1 MLTAVG
7 KYLRKLRIDNSE
19 LLKDMAGKVGMSSAM
34 LSAIENGKRNP
45 PANFAARVEA
55 AYNLAPA
62 AAQEFIDA
70 LCETQDEVRINI
82 QGRSAGDQRLAF
94 SFARRFDELD
104 EQSKSEIMSILRKE
118 RP

>member
-1 MLTAVG
+1 MITALG

-19 LLKDMAGKVGMSSAM
+19 LLKDMADKVGMSSAM

-45 PANFAARVEA
+45 PVDFAARIEG
-55 AYNLAPA
+55 AYDLVPKAV
-62 AAQEFIDA
+62 QELIDA
-70 LCETQDEVRINI
+70 LCETQNEVRISI
-82 QGRSAGDQRLAF
+82 QGRSSDDQRLAF

-104 EQSKSEIMSILRKE
+104 EQSKSEIMNILRKE